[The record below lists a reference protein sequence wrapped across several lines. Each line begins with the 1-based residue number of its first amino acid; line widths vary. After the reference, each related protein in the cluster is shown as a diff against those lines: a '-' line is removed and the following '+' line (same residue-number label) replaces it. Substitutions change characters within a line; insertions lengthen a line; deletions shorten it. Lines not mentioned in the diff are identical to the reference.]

1 MEVLS
6 FPARLACLNLL
17 IGLKEI
23 AMEKLGRPELE
34 RLVEKI
40 RKESGCIVDLD
51 ALISRFEAN
60 VQNPSASRWIF
71 ESPTG
76 RLLSAREVVDRA
88 MEDRA

>member
-1 MEVLS
+1 M
-6 FPARLACLNLL
+6 A
-17 IGLKEI
+17 
-23 AMEKLGRPELE
+23 KLGRSELE

-60 VQNPSASRWIF
+60 VHHPSASRWIF

-88 MEDRA
+88 MQKGT

>member
-1 MEVLS
+1 M
-6 FPARLACLNLL
+6 A
-17 IGLKEI
+17 
-23 AMEKLGRPELE
+23 KLGRSELE

-60 VQNPSASRWIF
+60 VDHPSASRWIF

-88 MEDRA
+88 MPKES